1 MVRRYEV
8 GRLTNMPAKKKNP
21 STAAKR
27 SSHHSVRAEV
37 IIETPRGSR
46 NKLKFD
52 PASRHFK
59 LSKVLPE
66 GMVFPYDFGYVP
78 STKAEDGDPL
88 DVPVLTDEPLFP
100 GCLVDCRLIGVIKAE
115 QKEEGEITR
124 NDRLIAVAEQSLL
137 YSETRTLH
145 DLSPTMLKQIEDSF
159 VNYQRARNIRFTVL
173 ERGEAP
179 QTQSVLQKASHKKKA
194 A

>member
-1 MVRRYEV
+1 
-8 GRLTNMPAKKKNP
+8 MPNARKKNSSAP
-21 STAAKR
+21 KR
-27 SSHHSVRAEV
+27 SSEQSPRVQV

-88 DVPVLTDEPLFP
+88 DVLVFTDETLFP

-115 QKEEGEITR
+115 QEEEGETTTR
-124 NDRLIAVAEQSLL
+124 NDRVIAVAEQSLL

-145 DLSPTMLKQIEDSF
+145 DLSPTMLRQIEDFF

-179 QTQSVLQKASHKKKA
+179 QTRSVLQKASHKKEA

>member
-1 MVRRYEV
+1 
-8 GRLTNMPAKKKNP
+8 MPNTKKKNP
-21 STAAKR
+21 SAVIKR
-27 SSHHSVRAEV
+27 SSGQPVRIQV

-52 PASRHFK
+52 PVTRHFK

-66 GMVFPYDFGYVP
+66 GMMFPYDFGYVP

-88 DVPVLTDEPLFP
+88 DVLVLSDDALFP
-100 GCLVDCRLIGVIKAE
+100 GCLVDCVLIGVIEAE
-115 QKEEGEITR
+115 QEEQGEVTR

-137 YSETRTLH
+137 YAETRTLR
-145 DLSPTMLKQIEDSF
+145 DLNPTLLKQIEDF
-159 VNYQRARNIRFTVL
+159 FANYQRARNIRFTVL
-173 ERGEAP
+173 ARGEAQ
-179 QTQSVLQKASHKKKA
+179 QTRTVLQKASHKQKA